1 MYNKISPIILNL
13 AKSHG
18 SGSVHISQPNAES
31 EMLAGKLF
39 ILADLDLKKNDGD
52 KFLDFLIS
60 ELEENYYNNE
70 KLLLIGKVDG
80 LKAENIFEAALSKT
94 NKAISEFL
102 KDHKLQLNP
111 NKTNI
116 SLGVA
121 SGNKLHFASY
131 GKNKAVLIYRR
142 SDGYEIINVDNQA
155 KTAPINSSSSNEKKP
170 TKVNNLF
177 SSIISGEIPLSSYFL
192 FLSEATRE
200 YLSNEELVKVVTKLP
215 PIVAAEQIKNN
226 LAKINSF
233 VPFLGIIIK
242 NTTDSLGQ
250 EVKES
255 SREPLSAHHS
265 ISNLNDT
272 EEKTENMLSP
282 AGLISLSR
290 AGRNLRNLLK
300 TNPNPKENNKKDT
313 ENQNTEAGKPA
324 YIGPKLKDRGKSL
337 NLPSASSFL
346 KTPKVRLKKTSRSFA
361 KNLARAIKSLP
372 LLFSADFWK
381 GLSKSINLWFRGLSR
396 KHMALF
402 VAMIIILAALLSS
415 ILYLSHQRN
424 IKQAEEAFNLA
435 VTEIEEKEALIQSYL
450 LYENREGAGKVLE
463 NIEELANELP
473 QTEDYQI
480 NTYSEIRDRISNWK
494 DTILGIER
502 IDEANQ
508 GAEYTDLNLHSLVVA
523 GDNAYATSNDEIYQ
537 LNLADASSE
546 NLSVESSQNK
556 LGVYDEI
563 NETAYFLDS
572 EKAILINNNN
582 QNINTYKLSDYNG
595 EDSFAVYNSRI
606 YLLNSSD
613 KQIYRYSTNGSSR
626 TNWLNSGVDITG
638 ASDLYID
645 GSIYL
650 LYSNGGI
657 KKYHTGSEES
667 YNFEAP
673 ESEIDSA
680 TRLIGDANKLYY
692 LSNQNRVTVINK
704 SDGKLLGQYIFNK
717 LQIDDIAISSDTK
730 TIYLLANSSIY
741 SFKLP

>member
-13 AKSHG
+13 AKSQG
-18 SGSVHISQPNAES
+18 SGIVHISQPNAES

-39 ILADLDLKKNDGD
+39 VLADLDLKKSDGE
-52 KFLDFLIS
+52 KFLDFLVS
-60 ELEENYYNNE
+60 ELEENYYNND

-102 KDHKLQLNP
+102 KDHKLQLDP
-111 NKTNI
+111 NKTNL
-116 SLGVA
+116 SLGIA

-142 SDGYEIINVDNQA
+142 SDGYEIINVDSQA
-155 KTAPINSSSSNEKKP
+155 KTAPTNTSSANEKKP

-300 TNPNPKENNKKDT
+300 TNTPESNKKDR
-313 ENQNTEAGKPA
+313 ENKNTESDKPT
-324 YIGPKLKDRGKSL
+324 YIGPKLKHKNKSL

-361 KNLARAIKSLP
+361 KNLARVIKSIP
-372 LLFSADFWK
+372 LIFSPDFWK
-381 GLSKSINLWFRGLSR
+381 GLFKSITLWFRGLSR
-396 KHMALF
+396 KHMLLF
-402 VAMIIILAALLSS
+402 VAMVLILVALLSS

-450 LYENREGAGKVLE
+450 LYENREGAGKVLD
-463 NIEELANELP
+463 NIKELADKLP
-473 QTEDYQI
+473 RAEDYQI
-480 NTYSEIRDRISNWK
+480 NIYTEIQNRIVNWK

-502 IDEANQ
+502 INEANQ
-508 GAEYTDLNLHSLVVA
+508 VAEYSDLNLHSLVVA
-523 GDNAYATSNDEIYQ
+523 GDNTYAASNDEIYQ
-537 LNLADASSE
+537 LNLEAASSE
-546 NLSVESSQNK
+546 NLDAKSKQTNF
-556 LGVYDEI
+556 GIYDEI

-582 QNINTYKLSDYNG
+582 QNINTYNLSDYNG
-595 EDSFAVYNSRI
+595 EGNFAVYNSRI

-613 KQIYRYSTNGSSR
+613 KQIHRYSTNGNSR
-626 TNWLNSGVDITG
+626 ANWLNSGIDISG
-638 ASDLYID
+638 ANDLYID

-650 LYSNGGI
+650 LYSNGDI

-667 YNFEAP
+667 YDFEPP
-673 ESEIDSA
+673 ESTIESA

-704 SDGKLLGQYIFNK
+704 SDGKLLGQYIFNN
-717 LQIDDIAISSDTK
+717 LQIDDIAISSDAK

-741 SFKLP
+741 NFKLP